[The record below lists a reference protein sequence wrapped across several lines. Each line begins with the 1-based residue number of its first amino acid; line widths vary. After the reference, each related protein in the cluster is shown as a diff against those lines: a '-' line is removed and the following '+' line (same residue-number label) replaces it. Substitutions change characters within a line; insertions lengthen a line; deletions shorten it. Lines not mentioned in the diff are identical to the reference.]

1 MSEND
6 AILVGANEVAQ
17 FMRVSLTGLRR
28 LRSRH
33 PDIPLYQDG
42 ARGQLCADKEVLAQ
56 WQRRLYTKTV
66 PLNNNKR

>member
-17 FMRVSLTGLRR
+17 FMRVSLTGLSR
-28 LRSRH
+28 LRSKY

-42 ARGQLCADKEVLAQ
+42 ERGQICADKETLAQ
-56 WQRRLYTKTV
+56 WQRQLYTKR
-66 PLNNNKR
+66 NARNGSH

>member
-28 LRSRH
+28 LRSRY

-42 ARGQLCADKEVLAQ
+42 ARGQLCADKEALAQ
-56 WQRRLYTKTV
+56 WQRRLYAQRIE
-66 PLNNNKR
+66 LDSNK

>member
-28 LRSRH
+28 LRSRY

-42 ARGQLCADKEVLAQ
+42 ARGQLCADKEALSQ
-56 WQRRLYTKTV
+56 WQRRLYAQRIELDGK
-66 PLNNNKR
+66 K